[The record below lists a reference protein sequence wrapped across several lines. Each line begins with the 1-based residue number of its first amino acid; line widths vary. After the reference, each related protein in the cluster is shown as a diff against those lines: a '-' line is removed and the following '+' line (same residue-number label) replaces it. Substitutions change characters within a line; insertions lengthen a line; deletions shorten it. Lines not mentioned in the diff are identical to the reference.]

1 MQRVASDNAGAG
13 SAMTVDLCGTWRLQN
28 VERDIACGMQV
39 PGDAVSALH
48 EAGLIPDPYFGG
60 NELELRWIA
69 EGEWTLSRTFEVASE
84 DLADAGHWVLEV
96 DGLDTVAMV
105 SVNGAEVLSCAN
117 AFRRWRRDVTGLLMQ
132 GQNTVSIHFRSSLA
146 EGARRQAG
154 QPFPVPYHKGNCP
167 LPNGN
172 MLRKPQCD
180 FGWDWNIALAPFGVT
195 GGLRLQRAMN
205 ALTGPVTVRQ
215 NHQGKRIALEIEL
228 VIDRLAPGGVPWR
241 IDFDGR
247 HAAGVLAGNED
258 RAVAHFAVENAEL
271 WWPNGSG
278 SQPLHAVTIE
288 VDGHRETRRVGLR
301 TVELQSLPDEAGRSF
316 QFRVNGE
323 PVFCRGA
330 NWIPADALSGRISR
344 EAVRG
349 LLQSA
354 VDANMNMIRVWG
366 GGRYEPDWF
375 YDLCDELGL
384 LVWQDA
390 MFACNLYP
398 SDREFLAEVDAEL
411 REQAARLQHH
421 ACLALWCGDNELIG
435 ALNWFEE
442 SRRDRDRYLVSYDR
456 LNRTV
461 ENAILSADPSAN
473 WWPSSPSPGPMSFG
487 DAWHDDSSGDMH
499 FWSVWHEGRDFEHY
513 RDVRPRFCSE
523 FGFQSYPSMDV
534 VARFAKPEDW
544 NIASTVMESH
554 QKNAGGNA
562 RIAET
567 MFRYFRFP
575 KGFAD
580 FVYLSQVQQGLA
592 IRTAVEGWRSLKPHC
607 MGTLYWQLNDTW
619 PVASWSSLDHGGGW
633 KALHYFARRFFS
645 PVAVFAIPAKDGAID
660 LYAVNDTRSSVELS
674 VEFEQFPLDGAAA
687 QLAKATVNVPT
698 DRAIRIQSFAR
709 RAIGIDAVLAYRWT
723 ASNGM
728 AGDDHFSP
736 ERYKRLS
743 LPDAGLRMTAKP
755 SAGEFSVTVEAA
767 RPAFFVALESAVPG
781 RFTDNFLTVL
791 PGNPKTVRFLPQ
803 PGEIPRPADIRL
815 RDLHSATC

>member
-1 MQRVASDNAGAG
+1 MARQNANPDNAATIGL
-13 SAMTVDLCGTWRLQN
+13 DGTWRLQSID
-28 VERDIACGMQV
+28 RGLACDMAV
-39 PGDAVSALH
+39 PGDAITALH
-48 EAGLIPDPYFGG
+48 DAGLIPDPYFGR
-60 NELELRWIA
+60 NEYGLRWIA
-69 EGEWTLSRTFEVASE
+69 ESDWTLTRTFLIADEAVT
-84 DLADAGHWVLEV
+84 DAGHWILEV
-96 DGLDTVAMV
+96 DGLDTVATV
-105 SVNGAEVLSCAN
+105 SINGKAALSAAN
-117 AFRRWRRDVTGLLMQ
+117 AFRRWRKDVTGLLSPGM
-132 GQNTVSIHFRSSLA
+132 NTVSILFRSSLA
-146 EGARRQAG
+146 EGARRQAA
-154 QPFPVPYHKGNCP
+154 QPFPVPYHQGNCP

-180 FGWDWNIALAPFGVT
+180 FGWDWNIALAPFGIT
-195 GGLRLQRAMN
+195 GGIRLQRAMS
-205 ALTGPVTVRQ
+205 ALPGHLTVRQ
-215 NHQGKRIALEIEL
+215 DHQGARIALEIEL
-228 VIDRLAPGGVPWR
+228 AIDRLAPGGVPWR

-247 HAAGVLAGNED
+247 HAAGVLTGTED
-258 RAVAHFAVENAEL
+258 RAVAHFTVEQAEL

-278 SQPLHAVTIE
+278 TQPLHPVSIE
-288 VDGHRETRRVGLR
+288 VDGHRETRRIGLR
-301 TVELQSLPDEAGRSF
+301 TVELESRPDEAGRSLL
-316 QFRVNGE
+316 FRVNGE

-330 NWIPADALSGRISR
+330 NWIPADALYGRISR

-384 LVWQDA
+384 VVWQDA

-398 SDREFLAEVDAEL
+398 SDREFLTEVDAEL

-580 FVYLSQVQQGLA
+580 FVYMSQVQQAMA
-592 IRTAVEGWRSLKPHC
+592 IRTAVEGWRSTKPHC
-607 MGTLYWQLNDTW
+607 MGALYWQLNDTW

-645 PVAVFAIPAKDGAID
+645 PVAVFAIPGKKGGFD
-660 LYAVNDTRSSVELS
+660 LMAVNDTREPVTLS
-674 VEFEQFPLDGAAA
+674 LAAWRAGLDGSMVEAG
-687 QLAKATVNVPT
+687 TMEVVVGNES
-698 DRAIRIQSFAR
+698 AIKVLSLDPALP
-709 RAIGIDAVLAYRWT
+709 GKDAVLAWEWT

-728 AGDDHFSP
+728 KGGDHVAAD
-736 ERYKRLS
+736 RYKRLS
-743 LPDAGLRMTAKP
+743 IEEPGIALETERRGEGLGIRITARK
-755 SAGEFSVTVEAA
+755 
-767 RPAFFVALESAVPG
+767 PAFFVALESTVPG
-781 RFTDNFLTVL
+781 RFSDNFLTVL
-791 PGNPKTVRFLPQ
+791 PG
-803 PGEIPRPADIRL
+803 RPVDVAFTPLAGHHAPPDAARW